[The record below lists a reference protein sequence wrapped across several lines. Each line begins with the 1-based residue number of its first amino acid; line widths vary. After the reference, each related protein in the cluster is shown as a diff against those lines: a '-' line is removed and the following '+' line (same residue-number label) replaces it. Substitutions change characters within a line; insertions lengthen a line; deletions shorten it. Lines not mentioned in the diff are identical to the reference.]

1 MAKRLGELLVENG
14 VITPSQ
20 LEEALEIQKEK
31 GGMLASILLELGYAD
46 RETLGKYLS
55 ELMHI
60 EFVDVTKIEIDDATL
75 NAIPAEVA
83 MKYSVL
89 PIKRR
94 GNILKVA
101 MLTPLDVNVLDN
113 LKFSSGF
120 EIDSMVAIESDL
132 LEKVKHYYK
141 SASQLAEILENDEI
155 DISEE
160 DVEVID
166 SREEEEEDSELA
178 IISESAPVVKLVN
191 KVLMTAIE
199 NRAADIHIEPYE
211 KDTRVRYR
219 IDGILH
225 EVDKPPKRLHK
236 AVVQRI
242 KILSNMN
249 ITEKRRPQDG
259 RIRLKYKG
267 RPIDFR
273 VSVVPTMFGEKVAIR
288 ILDREAISF
297 DLGALGFNDEMK
309 KVIRRNIHKPHGIIL
324 VTGPTGSGKT
334 TTLYAMLDEI
344 NDVGINITTAE
355 DPIEYTIEGINQLQV
370 RESIGLTFASAL
382 RAYLRQDPN
391 VIMVGEIRDK
401 ETAEIAIRASLTG
414 HLVLSTMHTNGAAAT
429 VTRIVNMGIEPFLV
443 ASTLNLVISQRLIR
457 KICKNCKYEVEIDPN
472 VLKAASIDPDSLKG
486 IKFYKGRGCKVCM
499 NTGYKGMVGIF
510 EILQVTSKIR
520 EAILERKSTDE
531 LQEIAIK
538 EGMLSL
544 RQAAVE
550 KLKEGVTD
558 IENVIK
564 ETSIR

>member
-31 GGMLASILLELGYAD
+31 GGYAD

>member
-75 NAIPAEVA
+75 NAIPAEIA

-166 SREEEEEDSELA
+166 SREEDEEDSELA

-457 KICKNCKYEVEIDPN
+457 KICKNCKYEVEVDPN

-510 EILQVTSKIR
+510 EILQVTSKVR

>member
-1 MAKRLGELLVENG
+1 
-14 VITPSQ
+14 
-20 LEEALEIQKEK
+20 
-31 GGMLASILLELGYAD
+31 
-46 RETLGKYLS
+46 
-55 ELMHI
+55 
-60 EFVDVTKIEIDDATL
+60 
-75 NAIPAEVA
+75 
-83 MKYSVL
+83 
-89 PIKRR
+89 
-94 GNILKVA
+94 
-101 MLTPLDVNVLDN
+101 
-113 LKFSSGF
+113 
-120 EIDSMVAIESDL
+120 
-132 LEKVKHYYK
+132 
-141 SASQLAEILENDEI
+141 
-155 DISEE
+155 
-160 DVEVID
+160 
-166 SREEEEEDSELA
+166 
-178 IISESAPVVKLVN
+178 
-191 KVLMTAIE
+191 
-199 NRAADIHIEPYE
+199 
-211 KDTRVRYR
+211 
-219 IDGILH
+219 
-225 EVDKPPKRLHK
+225 
-236 AVVQRI
+236 
-242 KILSNMN
+242 
-249 ITEKRRPQDG
+249 
-259 RIRLKYKG
+259 
-267 RPIDFR
+267 
-273 VSVVPTMFGEKVAIR
+273 
-288 ILDREAISF
+288 
-297 DLGALGFNDEMK
+297 
-309 KVIRRNIHKPHGIIL
+309 
-324 VTGPTGSGKT
+324 
-334 TTLYAMLDEI
+334 
-344 NDVGINITTAE
+344 
-355 DPIEYTIEGINQLQV
+355 TIEGINQLQV

-414 HLVLSTMHTNGAAAT
+414 HLVLSAMHTNGAAAT

>member
-31 GGMLASILLELGYAD
+31 GGMLASILLQLGYAD
-46 RETLGKYLS
+46 RATLGKYLS
-55 ELMHI
+55 KLMHVD
-60 EFVDVTKIEIDDATL
+60 FVDVTAIDVDDMTK
-75 NAIPAEVA
+75 NAIPPDIAI
-83 MKYSVL
+83 KYSVL
-89 PIKRR
+89 PIERR

-132 LEKVKHYYK
+132 LDRVSTYYQ
-141 SASQLAEILENDEI
+141 SASQLAEITPEDEI

-166 SREEEEEDSELA
+166 SREEEEEDLELSV
-178 IISESAPVVKLVN
+178 ISESAPVVKLVN
-191 KVLMTAIE
+191 KVLMSAIE
-199 NRAADIHIEPYE
+199 RRAADIHIEPYQKE
-211 KDTRVRYR
+211 VRVRYR

-242 KILSNMN
+242 KILANMD

-267 RPIDFR
+267 RPVDFR
-273 VSVVPTMFGEKVAIR
+273 VSVVPTLFGEKIAIR
-288 ILDREAISF
+288 ILDREAVSF
-297 DLGALGFNDEMK
+297 DLGALGFNDDMK
-309 KVIRRNIHKPHGIIL
+309 KVIRKNIHNPHGIIL

-334 TTLYAMLDEI
+334 TTLYAMLNEI

-457 KICKNCKYEVEIDPN
+457 KICNNCKYEVEVDPTI
-472 VLKAASIDPDSLKG
+472 LKSASIDPDSLKG
-486 IKFYKGRGCKVCM
+486 VKFYKGRGCKVCM

-510 EILQVTSKIR
+510 EILEVTSKIR
-520 EAILERKSTDE
+520 DAILKGVSTDE
-531 LQEIAIK
+531 LHALATK

-544 RQAAVE
+544 RDAAVE
-550 KLKEGVTD
+550 KLREGVTD

>member
-199 NRAADIHIEPYE
+199 SRAADIHIEPYE

-219 IDGILH
+219 IDGMLH

-457 KICKNCKYEVEIDPN
+457 RICKNCKYEVEIDPN

>member
-531 LQEIAIK
+531 LQEIAVK